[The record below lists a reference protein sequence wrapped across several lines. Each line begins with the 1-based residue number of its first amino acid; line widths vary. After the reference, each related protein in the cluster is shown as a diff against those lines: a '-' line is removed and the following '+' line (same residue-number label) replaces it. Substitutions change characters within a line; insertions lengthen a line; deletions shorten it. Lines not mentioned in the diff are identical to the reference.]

1 MIMTLGTLLNSFF
14 SNSNEACPV
23 TYHVMNENGLPLS
36 PEVAALVSIKSN
48 RLVINQNKYTEPV
61 NLVM

>member
-1 MIMTLGTLLNSFF
+1 MTLGTLVNSFF

-23 TYHVMNENGLPLS
+23 TYNLLDENAQPLS
-36 PEVAALVSIKSN
+36 AEVAALISIKSN

-61 NLVM
+61 DLIM